1 MKITFQLNDS
11 LASMHIYLAW
21 QILLLRHSIFYFFC
35 SLSFTCRKLSVISL
49 IEKRLKNTIDLLLF
63 YGEHISESEI
73 YLFVSNDTQYE
84 TVFFIEIHVKDFYIQ
99 ALFKCE
105 ALLLFLL
112 IKTMVYR
119 KNISYKFFFS
129 IAFVKIMDLHVAH
142 T

>member
-1 MKITFQLNDS
+1 M
-11 LASMHIYLAW
+11 
-21 QILLLRHSIFYFFC
+21 
-35 SLSFTCRKLSVISL
+35 SVISL
-49 IEKRLKNTIDLLLF
+49 IEKGLKNTIDLLLF

-99 ALFKCE
+99 AWFKCE
-105 ALLLFLL
+105 APLLFLL

-142 T
+142 TWRHIQ